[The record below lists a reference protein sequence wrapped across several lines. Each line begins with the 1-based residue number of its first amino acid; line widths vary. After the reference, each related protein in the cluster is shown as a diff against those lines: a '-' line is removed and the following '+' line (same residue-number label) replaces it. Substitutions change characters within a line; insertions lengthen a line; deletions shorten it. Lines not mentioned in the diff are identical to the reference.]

1 MSARGKV
8 RFAWGLIVFALVGWP
23 ASALTVAAEEPQVV
37 LALSWIAILLG
48 GVTALFEAQTQ
59 VKQDDEG

>member
-8 RFAWGLIVFALVGWP
+8 RFAWCLIVFALVGWP
-23 ASALTVAAEEPQVV
+23 LSAFTVASEEPQVV

-48 GVTALFEAQTQ
+48 GVTALFEAQTH
-59 VKQDDEG
+59 VKQEEES